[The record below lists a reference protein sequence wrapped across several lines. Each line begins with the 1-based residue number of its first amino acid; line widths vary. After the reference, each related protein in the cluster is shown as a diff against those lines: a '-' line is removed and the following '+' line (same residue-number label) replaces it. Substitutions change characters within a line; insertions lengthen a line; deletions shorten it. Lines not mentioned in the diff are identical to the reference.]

1 MNEEIKIK
9 KALYIVGIVITTFVL
24 FCVGIFTLFCL
35 VWPNKGNE
43 GTIEIGLVL
52 LCLFLLILIVIQ
64 LKKLSKL
71 SNNIKNIDDT
81 LIENQENKT
90 LNFNES
96 KIESTKKNGNITTF
110 SILIGGLILLY
121 FLYKIAHNLDIL

>member
-24 FCVGIFTLFCL
+24 FSVGIFTLICL
-35 VWPNKGNE
+35 AWPNKGNE

-52 LCLFLLILIVIQ
+52 FCLFLLILIVIQ
-64 LKKLSKL
+64 INKLAKL

-81 LIENQENKT
+81 LIKKQENKT
-90 LNFNES
+90 LKINELN
-96 KIESTKKNGNITTF
+96 IESTKNNGNITTF
-110 SILIGGLILLY
+110 SIFIGGLILLY